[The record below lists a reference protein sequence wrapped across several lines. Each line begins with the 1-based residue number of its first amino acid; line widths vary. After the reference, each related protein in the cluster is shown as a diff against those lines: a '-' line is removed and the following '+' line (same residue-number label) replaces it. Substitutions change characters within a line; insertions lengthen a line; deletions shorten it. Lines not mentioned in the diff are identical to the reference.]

1 MRGKGLN
8 RELANRAFSDRHNG
22 FDHKILTS
30 QLEEVGWGGKWDDCR
45 ADQVHDQ
52 LIDIVKSVT
61 NSAGTSNVD
70 TLKLRL
76 TNDRLRAAFDRQ
88 ACVVL
93 HRELELPPDLAAS
106 PLFWRWLAVEKCA
119 DVIGSRVGNADGRA
133 HPANYGI
140 GTNRID
146 QNRMAI
152 LWLRAEMTYDQNS
165 PDDPYHLAQYGHTDF
180 WESGIIRIRYAY
192 SRNLARAFVK
202 FQYPDSSQFLKRH
215 LISETQIQRENG
227 ILGVRELYKR
237 LRRLHATTAF
247 EYLSDGELENVLKKQ
262 SSDLNLE
269 E

>member
-8 RELANRAFSDRHNG
+8 RELANRALSDRQKG
-22 FDHKILTS
+22 LDHKILPS
-30 QLEEVGWGGKWDDCR
+30 QHEEVGSGEQWDDCR

-52 LIDIVKSVT
+52 LIDLVKSVT
-61 NSAGTSNVD
+61 KSAGTSNVN
-70 TLKLRL
+70 TLKMRL
-76 TNDRLRAAFDRQ
+76 KNNHLKWEFDRQ

-106 PLFWRWLAVEKCA
+106 ASFWRWLAVEKFA
-119 DVIGSRVGNADGRA
+119 DVIVSRVGNDAGQA

-140 GTNRID
+140 GTNQIND
-146 QNRMAI
+146 NRMAI
-152 LWLRAEMTYDQNS
+152 LWLRAEMTYDQDA
-165 PDDPYHLAQYGHTDF
+165 PDDPYHLAQSGHDDF
-180 WESGIIRIRYAY
+180 WESGITRPLFAF
-192 SRNLARAFVK
+192 SRNLARAFVR
-202 FQYPDSSQFLKRH
+202 FQYPDSGQFLKRR
-215 LISETQIQRENG
+215 LISESHTQVANG

-269 E
+269 G